1 MSNETDIPR
10 NATRSQLYEIS
21 QDIGV
26 NPSANPTI
34 GDIIADRFSRRDI
47 VRGALGVAA
56 IAATTGAL
64 ALEQAKAQG
73 LGAMGQA
80 AATAAQSAGGASRYR
95 FEEVEAKVEQNHAVA
110 AGY

>member
-1 MSNETDIPR
+1 MNDKNNPQTTRPG
-10 NATRSQLYEIS
+10 ATRSQLYESS
-21 QDIGV
+21 QDVGT
-26 NPSANPTI
+26 NGSANLTI

-64 ALEQAKAQG
+64 ALDRARAQG

-80 AATAAQSAGGASRYR
+80 ATAAAQAAGGASRFR
-95 FEEVEAKVEQNHAVA
+95 FEEIEAKVEQDHA
-110 AGY
+110 